1 MTVYTKYP
9 RYAVYPVP
17 YMTLSHR
24 FRNRMTVYGFQQAV
38 YLRRIFGH
46 LRRIYGENRIWTVY
60 RPYMFEGLK
69 KLQAF
74 EGLKNSDFRHNLLI
88 HQFLCLI
95 VMEGKV
101 NGSSGGPGGGCGASE
116 VTAVTAKCQNASC
129 TAKCQNASHR
139 PVLYARMQYMFG
151 MFSRKMDPIHASA
164 HMHSPF
170 YHATGQ
176 KGITTKPV
184 YTCFACTQ
192 YKHIPT
198 HPPSQLP

>member
-46 LRRIYGENRIWTVY
+46 IRRIYGENCIWNVY
-60 RPYMFEGLK
+60 EPYMFEGLK

-74 EGLKNSDFRHNLLI
+74 EGLNISDFRHNLFI

-95 VMEGKV
+95 VMKGNV
-101 NGSSGGPGGGCGASE
+101 HGSSGGPCGGCGAIE
-116 VTAVTAKCQNASC
+116 VTAVTAKCQNASL
-129 TAKCQNASHR
+129 R
-139 PVLYARMQYMFG
+139 PVLYARMKYTFG
-151 MFSRKMDPIHASA
+151 MFLRKMEPIHASA
-164 HMHSPF
+164 HVHSPF